1 MLLTTALQL
10 LVSSRAFVLQG
21 VYLFST
27 AKPQAEAQFV
37 KLIQALNDVGLTTEV
52 RNGDNCAVLVFVK
65 VASDRHLEAEVYRSR
80 VQDWL
85 YGVRTAAPE
94 KEMQKALIDEPVTE
108 AERLRLAYLLIT
120 KPKNEG
126 GAGITPKTGEWKGVE
141 SIFALHDHTFN
152 KKWIKE
158 LTPKYLLNS
167 KDLVEI
173 RDRFGEKIAFYFAF
187 LQSYFLF
194 LIFPA
199 GFGFCAWILL
209 GQFSALYAIINALWG
224 IIFIEYWK
232 KQETDLAVQWGVRG
246 VSKIQHK
253 RPEFQHEN
261 VVNDPITGEEIK
273 VYSPVKRLARQL
285 LQVPFAIAAA
295 TVLGSLIAG
304 CFAIEIFISEVYD
317 GPFKGYLVSQAN
329 GVLRYLLIYV
339 DFPPNR
345 HSHYCDANAICT
357 SHGIRTQINRSGELR
372 NSRL

>member
-1 MLLTTALQL
+1 
-10 LVSSRAFVLQG
+10 
-21 VYLFST
+21 
-27 AKPQAEAQFV
+27 
-37 KLIQALNDVGLTTEV
+37 
-52 RNGDNCAVLVFVK
+52 
-65 VASDRHLEAEVYRSR
+65 
-80 VQDWL
+80 
-85 YGVRTAAPE
+85 
-94 KEMQKALIDEPVTE
+94 
-108 AERLRLAYLLIT
+108 LIT

-158 LTPKYLLNS
+158 LTSKYLLNS

-224 IIFIEYWK
+224 IIFIEYWR

-285 LQVPFAIAAA
+285 LQVPFTIAAA

-357 SHGIRTQINRSGELR
+357 SHGIRTQINRSRELR